1 MKGRTAFLSA
11 TLAGVGL
18 ACCLSVNALAETAGA
33 GVTKWSP
40 PNVPGMPGY
49 QEPAASNDS
58 NRTAGKWDAIAG
70 NWKQLSGK
78 VKEKWGKLTDDDVTR
93 INGKREQLEGLLQEK
108 YGYSKDQVRREVDD
122 WVPPVN

>member
-11 TLAGVGL
+11 ALAGAGL
-18 ACCLSVNALAETAGA
+18 ACCLSVNALAETAGS

-49 QEPAASNDS
+49 HEQSTSADGR
-58 NRTAGKWDAIAG
+58 RTAGNWDAIAG
-70 NWKQLSGK
+70 NWKQFSGK

-93 INGKREQLEGLLQEK
+93 INGKREQLEGLLQER
-108 YGYSKDQVRREVDD
+108 YGYSKDQVRREVDE